1 MKIVKNFE
9 DSKCNSSS
17 NLYALNDEM
26 CSAAYTN
33 STNYNGSWD
42 EVSPNHTYRAAP
54 SISTNIL
61 EFDESWSRSQFYGR
75 AYPIRSKEQR
85 RIYDGN

>member
-1 MKIVKNFE
+1 VKVVKSFQG
-9 DSKCNSSS
+9 SKCNSPS

-33 STNYNGSWD
+33 STNYNGSLD

-54 SISTNIL
+54 SISVINSL
-61 EFDESWSRSQFYGR
+61 EFDETWSRSQFYGR
-75 AYPIRSKEQR
+75 AYPIRSK
-85 RIYDGN
+85 